1 MAWLAPNT
9 EKIVLKSF
17 CRSAIISKMEDYMSK
32 IVNYTAELEHLIV
45 NTLLPAYEDYCRRYP
60 FSKLAKEINYDII
73 REIKHT
79 RDCGALLKPRKNL
92 S

>member
-1 MAWLAPNT
+1 MARAAPNC
-9 EKIVLKSF
+9 EKFVLKSF
-17 CRSAIISKMEDYMSK
+17 CRAAIIGEMEELMSK

-45 NTLLPAYEDYCRRYP
+45 DILLPAYEDYCRRYP